1 MAKYKSFRELGL
13 EVKRRHKKYADRDTE
28 DVGKRAAKALGIEVG
43 DDRNFGERAWE
54 DLGETFKEDLKGTID
69 AFSSP
74 IETAKGI
81 GMLAGG
87 ASDIYLGTDFV
98 DDDVEETARSA
109 GRQYIEEIGDWE
121 NRPVRALSNI
131 AIAGGPIGLASK
143 LGKASTLGKIGRGV
157 GRAVDLA
164 DPLTATGALVGG
176 VARGITK
183 PIRKAASKGAQAIT
197 PEGDTASKQF
207 LRQTMGLY
215 SGQGGEAVK
224 QIARRVR
231 NKDSQKV
238 IEKQLLA
245 GPDASLI
252 AEDSFLRSYKKNL
265 DQANKDYSAGVDQL
279 KSEGIWDKEYD
290 IDIDFPDKITAGARA
305 ELAMAAIFNSVFEKG
320 NIQIRMKE
328 VRRRISKGGPLVVVG
343 FVPKAVGD
351 KLAVSDRD
359 LSLIR
364 RVYEEKAGKVRG
376 QEKVTFGNLDSLK
389 KAMSNELRALDPEGT
404 TQVARKTYSGL
415 ATETG
420 NILRQNPRYAEIM
433 RNYEDR
439 ANLIDKIDENFSINP
454 QAFELAYL
462 QNRGERLTLPDLGE
476 RLKKSFD
483 ENTTKASNKREL
495 IENLEGATDNLDIG
509 DQILGARM
517 QPLTSN
523 NLMGRSETASAIR
536 RIVGITGLLGGGSA
550 AVGGLGAVASIGVG
564 ALTGAAAAIPAWI
577 LLSPRASTRF
587 LSHLASKGLDIG
599 DSPTG
604 KKNREV
610 GEIIQVESD
619 KWRKATRSG
628 GVSPDEIVDDLKSS
642 GATLRDLAKL
652 VAGTT
657 VSAAVSP
664 TSRRAGAQT
673 QRTAKEQERQGQQ
686 NIFRL
691 LGSKR

>member
-1 MAKYKSFRELGL
+1 MAKYRSFRELGL
-13 EVKRRHKKYADRDTE
+13 EVKRQNPAYAKYSTE
-28 DVGKRAAKALGIEVG
+28 DAGRDVAAQLGIEVG
-43 DDRNFGERAWE
+43 DDRSFGERAWE

-87 ASDIYLGTDFV
+87 ASDIWLGTDFV
-98 DDDVEETARSA
+98 DEDVEEAARGA
-109 GRQYIEEIGDWE
+109 GRQYMEEIGDWE

-131 AIAGGPIGLASK
+131 AIAGGPIGLAGK
-143 LGKASTLGKIGRGV
+143 LGKASALGKIGRGV

-164 DPLTATGALVGG
+164 DPLTATGAAIGG

-183 PIRKAASKGAQAIT
+183 PIRTAASKGAQAIT

-207 LRQTMGLY
+207 FRSSAGLY
-215 SGQGGEAVK
+215 SGQGEEAVR
-224 QIARRVR
+224 QVARRSR
-231 NKDSQKV
+231 NKESRDV
-238 IEKQLLA
+238 IEKQLLE

-265 DQANKDYSAGVDQL
+265 DLANEDYSAGVDQL
-279 KSEGIWDKEYD
+279 KREGIWDKEYD
-290 IDIDFPDKITAGARA
+290 IDIDFPDAITEGARA
-305 ELAMAAIFNSVFEKG
+305 ELAMASIFNKVFEEA

-328 VRRRISKGGPLVVVG
+328 VRRKVDKDGPFTVVG
-343 FVPKAVGD
+343 FSPQAVGD
-351 KLAVSDRD
+351 KLAVSDKD

-364 RVYEEKAGKVRG
+364 KVYEEKAGKVRRQG
-376 QEKVTFGNLDSLK
+376 KVTFGNLDSFK
-389 KAMSNELRALDPEGT
+389 KAMSNELRAIDPEGT
-404 TQVARKTYSGL
+404 TQIARKTYSGL
-415 ATETG
+415 TRETG

-439 ANLIDKIDENFSINP
+439 ANLIDKIDENFSIDP
-454 QAFELAYL
+454 KAFELAYL
-462 QNRGERLTLPDLGE
+462 QKRGERLTLPDLGE

-483 ENTTKASNKREL
+483 SNTGKAANKREL
-495 IENLEGATDNLDIG
+495 IENLEGATNNLDIG
-509 DQILGARM
+509 DQVLGARM
-517 QPLTSN
+517 QPLTAN
-523 NLMGRSETASAIR
+523 NLIGKAETSQAIR
-536 RIVGITGLLGGGSA
+536 RIVGITGVLGGGVGA
-550 AVGGLGAVASIGVG
+550 ASGLGAVASIGVG
-564 ALTGAAAAIPAWI
+564 VLSGAAAAIPAWI
-577 LLSPRASTRF
+577 LLSPRASTRV

-604 KKNREV
+604 KKHREV
-610 GEIIQVESD
+610 ASIIEVEGD

-628 GVSPDEIVDDLKSS
+628 GVSPDEIIDDLKNS
-642 GATLRDLAKL
+642 GVSLGDLAKM